1 MEQRY
6 ISSNDLSNLTASE
19 ITARWMNEETYQWL
33 LRERDR
39 LIARLDDAPSNSPE
53 AINLINEVSLV
64 GNVLDCYEQCK
75 AALAEVA

>member
-6 ISSNDLSNLTASE
+6 ISNNDLSNLTASE

-39 LIARLDDAPSNSPE
+39 LIARLNHAPSNSPE

-64 GNVLDCYEQCK
+64 GDVLDYYEQHQ
-75 AALAEVA
+75 AALAEAA

>member
-6 ISSNDLSNLTASE
+6 ISNNDLSNLTASE

-39 LIARLDDAPSNSPE
+39 LIARLNDAPSNSPE

-64 GNVLDCYEQCK
+64 GDVLDCYEQHQ
-75 AALAEVA
+75 AALAEAA